1 MGFLAPFAPVI
12 GAVGGALLN
21 NSSSR
26 SQERAIT
33 QSNDAA
39 IAEQRRQY
47 DLSRQDMQPWLG
59 AGTNALRQMQIELG
73 LPVNTAPPVV
83 GTETNTGGAA
93 AGVNNL
99 YGDGFMSIP
108 GLAGRFRIPTKT
120 QPTFGNVGGVTSTPA
135 PAPTSAGGSGFR
147 ATPGYEFV
155 RSEGM
160 RGLERSAAA
169 RGGAFSGN
177 ALRGLDQ
184 FNNGLASQEYNNYY
198 NRLAGLSGT
207 GQNTGQ
213 NLAGLGANMAGNVGN
228 LLTNS
233 GQARASAAAQRY
245 SGLNNLFNFGVGMIP
260 GMGR

>member
-1 MGFLAPFAPVI
+1 MGFLAGPAV
-12 GAVGGALLN
+12 GAIGGALLN
-21 NSSSR
+21 NSSAR

-47 DLSRQDMQPWLG
+47 DLSRTDMQPWLG
-59 AGTNALRQMQIELG
+59 AGSNALRQMQIELG
-73 LPVNTAPPVV
+73 LPVNTAPPMA
-83 GTETNTGGAA
+83 GTETNTGGVA
-93 AGVNNL
+93 NNL
-99 YGDGFMSIP
+99 YGDGFGSIP
-108 GLAGRFRIPTKT
+108 GLAGRFRIPGKT
-120 QPTFGNVGGVTSTPA
+120 TPPFSAGGAGAATPGYGGPTA
-135 PAPTSAGGSGFR
+135 APTAAGGSGFK

-184 FNNGLASQEYNNYY
+184 FNNGLASQEYNNYF

-207 GQNTGQ
+207 GQNTSQ
-213 NLAGLGANMAGNVGN
+213 NLASLGQSSANNIGGLLA
-228 LLTNS
+228 NS
-233 GQARASAAAQRY
+233 GQARAGAAAQRY
-245 SGLNNLFNFGVGMIP
+245 SGLNSLFNFGFG
-260 GMGR
+260 GGFGG

>member
-1 MGFLAPFAPVI
+1 MGFLAPIVGGVI
-12 GAVGGALLN
+12 GAGA
-21 NSSSR
+21 SR
-26 SQERAIT
+26 SATRAQT
-33 QSNDAA
+33 QADAA
-39 IAEQRRQY
+39 AIEEQRRQY

-59 AGTNALRQMQIELG
+59 AGSNALRQMQIELG

-83 GTETNTGGAA
+83 GTEAA
-93 AGVNNL
+93 RGVNNL
-99 YGDGFMSIP
+99 YGDGFGSIP
-108 GLAGRFRIPTKT
+108 GLSGGFRIPVKT
-120 QPTFGNVGGVTSTPA
+120 QPTMGTIPTNVPQTAAA
-135 PAPTSAGGSGFR
+135 PRAGFT

-184 FNNGLASQEYNNYY
+184 FNNGLASQEYNNYF

-213 NLAGLGANMAGNVGN
+213 NLGAMGQASANNIGA
-228 LLTNS
+228 LLSNS
-233 GQARASAAAQRY
+233 GEARAS
-245 SGLNNLFNFGVGMIP
+245 GIVGRANAWGGAINQL
-260 GMGR
+260 GTLYGWGR